1 MATFVE
7 KTKEPVLSQE
17 MQDILSRSMQD
28 TEEGRIDDLWRYKY
42 KIMRMLLANQD
53 LLRTLHCAKIEE
65 QGEELVGEA
74 YKDVCVFDFMKLPDL
89 KDEIKNYVCF
99 EVADQGYEGSR
110 NKKITFRV
118 VSHVEDHV
126 TDWGISRQ
134 DLLSMI
140 VKNIFDYSNEL
151 GGTLEPSSDSGH
163 ITNDG
168 YIYREIVYKAL
179 NPKDVYNKINKFV
192 RR

>member
-1 MATFVE
+1 MAIFEE
-7 KTKEPVLSQE
+7 KVKEPALSQE

-28 TEEGRIDDLWRYKY
+28 TDLGRIDDLWRYKY
-42 KIMRMLLANQD
+42 RIMRMLLANED

-65 QGEELVGEA
+65 QGEELIGEA
-74 YKDVCVFDFMKLPDL
+74 YKDVCIFDFMKLPDL

-99 EVADQGYEGSR
+99 EVSDQGYDGRR
-110 NKKITFRV
+110 NKKITFRI
-118 VSHVEDHV
+118 VSHVEDHK

-140 VKNIFDYSNEL
+140 VKNIFDYTNEL
-151 GGTLEPSSDSGH
+151 GGTLEPNSDSGH

-168 YIYREIVYKAL
+168 YIYREISYKAL
-179 NPKDVYNKINKFV
+179 NPKDVYNKINKAGV
-192 RR
+192 R